1 MATAVLEH
9 VNKFSKYGL
18 TRRPTY
24 EEITNLI
31 SENEKLTG
39 KLPNREATFY
49 KNSPEGSFFDGLDQL
64 EILREQQNR
73 IQARQM
79 RDLMMR
85 RNLGGATYS
94 VARLQQQR
102 GEMDEPQLEVQRDT
116 DMNEASIQASLQQRA
131 QQAVERAQQTGEAH
145 RQGFLSG
152 TVTPI
157 IDRIFSV
164 TTPKTPTTPVPTLQM
179 PTPQRP
185 IPQLPHHRPKPIH
198 IGSDV
203 EEISSVE
210 MHTGRDDMKTETE
223 GSQSEPKQAVLR
235 TITYRTNV
243 GTLSEK
249 ALKFQLFIRGID
261 VDDPETQVE
270 TRARGSRGS
279 GMTPKQFYQDLA
291 QKMVQDGRWQTRVEE
306 ELLKKRIQDY
316 RKKGQPRGSK
326 D

>member
-1 MATAVLEH
+1 MATAVLE
-9 VNKFSKYGL
+9 NINPYSKYGL
-18 TRRPTY
+18 KRRPTY
-24 EEITNLI
+24 EEIIGLI
-31 SENEKLTG
+31 GENETLTG
-39 KLPNREATFY
+39 TLPDRTATQF
-49 KNSPEGSFFDGLDQL
+49 KASQEGSFFDGLDHL
-64 EILREQQNR
+64 EILKEQQQR
-73 IQARQM
+73 IHERQLRELIM
-79 RDLMMR
+79 RQ
-85 RNLGGATYS
+85 NLGGGTYNI
-94 VARLQQQR
+94 ARLQQQR
-102 GEMDEPQLEVQRDT
+102 RENIQPDAELQHDNNLH
-116 DMNEASIQASLQQRA
+116 EASIQTSLQERA
-131 QQAVERAQQTGEAH
+131 RQSVEREQQTGEAH

-164 TTPKTPTTPVPTLQM
+164 TTPKTPTTPVPTLRM

-203 EEISSVE
+203 EEISSAE
-210 MHTGRDDMKTETE
+210 MHTGRDETKTETDV
-223 GSQSEPKQAVLR
+223 SPSEPKQAVLR

-249 ALKFQLFIRGID
+249 ALKFQLFIRGVD
-261 VDDPETQVE
+261 VDDPETNVE
-270 TRARGSRGS
+270 TRPRGSRGS

-291 QKMVQDGRWQTRVEE
+291 RKMVDDGRWQTKVSE

-316 RKKGQPRGSK
+316 RNKNQPRGSK